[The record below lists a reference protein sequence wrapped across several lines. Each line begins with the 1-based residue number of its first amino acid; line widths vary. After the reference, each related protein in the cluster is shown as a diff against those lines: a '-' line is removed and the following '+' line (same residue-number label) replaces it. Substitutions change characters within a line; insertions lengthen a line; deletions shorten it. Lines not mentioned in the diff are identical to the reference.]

1 LKPTWESANNMKS
14 VEVKNLVV
22 NYGLI
27 KAVKGISF
35 SFKAGE
41 ITSLIG
47 SNGAGKTT
55 TLKALSALL
64 PHMGDIM
71 VEVDGHTSENISR
84 LDAPG
89 RLRKKIA
96 LCPEGRGIFPN
107 LTVTENLMLGAYLN
121 EDKAKISQLIDQQF
135 EMFSRLAERR
145 NQLAGTLSG
154 GEQQMLAIGRALMS
168 EPQMLLLDEP
178 SLGLAPIIIEQIF
191 QKFVDLKNKGLGL
204 LIVEQN
210 ASLAL
215 EVSEKAYVLETGIL
229 TLEGKGVDLLNDK
242 RVIEAYLN

>member
-1 LKPTWESANNMKS
+1 MKS
-14 VEVKNLVV
+14 VEVKNLQV

-27 KAVKGISF
+27 KAVKGVSF
-35 SFKAGE
+35 NFKAGE

-55 TLKALSALL
+55 TLKALCAIL
-64 PHMGDIM
+64 PHSGEINIIG
-71 VEVDGHTSENISR
+71 ENGNSENIAGLNAPDR
-84 LDAPG
+84 LK
-89 RLRKKIA
+89 KKIA

-107 LTVTENLMLGAYLN
+107 LTVTENLMLGAYLQTS
-121 EDKAKISQLIDQQF
+121 KTKIAELIEQQF
-135 EMFSRLAERR
+135 TMFDRLAERR

-168 EPQMLLLDEP
+168 EPEMLLLDEP

-191 QKFVDLKNKGLGL
+191 QKFVDLKQKGLGL

-229 TLEGKGVDLLNDK
+229 TLEGRGEDLLHDK
-242 RVIEAYLN
+242 RVIDAYLS

>member
-1 LKPTWESANNMKS
+1 MTNI
-14 VEVKNLVV
+14 EVKNLQV

-35 SFKAGE
+35 SFKTGE

-55 TLKALSALL
+55 TLKALCGLL
-64 PHMGDIM
+64 PHSGEILLNGSD
-71 VEVDGHTSENISR
+71 NISALNAPER
-84 LDAPG
+84 LK
-89 RLRKKIA
+89 KKIA
-96 LCPEGRGIFPN
+96 LCPEGRGVFPN
-107 LTVTENLMLGAYLN
+107 LTVTENLMLGAYLQKSKPKVT
-121 EDKAKISQLIDQQF
+121 ELIEQQF
-135 EMFSRLAERR
+135 TMFNRLAERR
-145 NQLAGTLSG
+145 NQVAGTLSG

-191 QKFVDLKNKGLGL
+191 QKFIDLKNTGLGL
-204 LIVEQN
+204 LIIEQN

-215 EVSEKAYVLETGIL
+215 EVSEKAYVLETGVITL
-229 TLEGKGVDLLNDK
+229 TGKGSDLLHDA
-242 RVIEAYLN
+242 RVIEAYLC

>member
-1 LKPTWESANNMKS
+1 MKS
-14 VEVKNLVV
+14 VEVKNLQV

-35 SFKAGE
+35 NFKAGE

-55 TLKALSALL
+55 TLKALCAIL
-64 PHMGDIM
+64 PHAGEINIIG
-71 VEVDGHTSENISR
+71 ENGQTENIASLNAPER
-84 LDAPG
+84 LK
-89 RLRKKIA
+89 KKIA

-107 LTVTENLMLGAYLN
+107 LTVTENLMLGAYLQPS
-121 EDKAKISQLIDQQF
+121 KTKIAELIEQQF
-135 EMFSRLAERR
+135 QMFDRLAERR

-191 QKFVDLKNKGLGL
+191 QKFVDLKQKGLGL

-215 EVSEKAYVLETGIL
+215 EVSEKAYVLETGLL
-229 TLEGKGVDLLNDK
+229 TLEGRGEDLLHDK
-242 RVIEAYLN
+242 RVIDAYLS

>member
-1 LKPTWESANNMKS
+1 MKPTI
-14 VEVKNLVV
+14 VEVRNLYV

-35 SFKAGE
+35 TFKAGE

-55 TLKALSALL
+55 TLKALCGLL
-64 PHMGDIM
+64 PHSGEILLGPTD
-71 VEVDGHTSENISR
+71 
-84 LDAPG
+84 LAPLNAPD

-107 LTVTENLMLGAYLN
+107 LTVTENLMLGAYL
-121 EDKAKISQLIDQQF
+121 EKSKSRISALVEQQF
-135 EMFSRLAERR
+135 TMFNRLSERK
-145 NQLAGTLSG
+145 NQLGGTLSG
-154 GEQQMLAIGRALMS
+154 GEQQMLAIARALMS
-168 EPQMLLLDEP
+168 EPDFLLLDEP

-191 QKFVDLKNKGLGL
+191 QKFIDLKNSGLGL

-210 ASLAL
+210 ANLAL
-215 EVSEKAYVLETGIL
+215 EISEKAYVLETGCI
-229 TLEGKGVDLLNDK
+229 TLSGSGANLLHDP
-242 RVIEAYLN
+242 RVREAYLC

>member
-1 LKPTWESANNMKS
+1 MKS
-14 VEVKNLVV
+14 VEVKNLQV

-27 KAVKGISF
+27 KAVKGVSF
-35 SFKAGE
+35 NFKAGE

-55 TLKALSALL
+55 TLKALCSIL
-64 PHMGDIM
+64 PHSGEINIIGDN
-71 VEVDGHTSENISR
+71 GNSENIAGLNAPDR
-84 LDAPG
+84 LK
-89 RLRKKIA
+89 KKIA

-107 LTVTENLMLGAYLN
+107 LTVTENLMLGAYLQTS
-121 EDKAKISQLIDQQF
+121 KPKIAELIEQQF
-135 EMFSRLAERR
+135 QMFDRLAERR

-168 EPQMLLLDEP
+168 EPEMLLLDEP

-191 QKFVDLKNKGLGL
+191 QKFVELKQKGLGL

-215 EVSEKAYVLETGIL
+215 EVSEKAYVLETGML
-229 TLEGKGVDLLNDK
+229 TLEGRGEDLLHDK
-242 RVIEAYLN
+242 RVIDAYLS

>member
-1 LKPTWESANNMKS
+1 MTN
-14 VEVKNLVV
+14 VEVKNLHV

-35 SFKAGE
+35 SFKSGE

-55 TLKALSALL
+55 TLKALCGLL
-64 PHMGDIM
+64 PHKGEILLNGEDIA
-71 VEVDGHTSENISR
+71 TLN
-84 LDAPG
+84 APD

-107 LTVTENLMLGAYLN
+107 LTVTENLMLGAYLQKSK
-121 EDKAKISQLIDQQF
+121 DKIQLLIEQQF
-135 EMFSRLAERR
+135 TMFSRLAERKD
-145 NQLAGTLSG
+145 QLAGTLSG
-154 GEQQMLAIGRALMS
+154 GEQQMLAISRALMS
-168 EPQMLLLDEP
+168 EPDMLLLDEP

-191 QKFVDLKNKGLGL
+191 QKFVDLKKTGLGVL
-204 LIVEQN
+204 VIEQN

-215 EVSEKAYVLETGIL
+215 EVSEKAYVLETGSI
-229 TLEGKGVDLLNDK
+229 TLEGRGEDLLHDK
-242 RVIEAYLN
+242 RVIDAYLS

>member
-1 LKPTWESANNMKS
+1 MINTQ
-14 VEVKNLVV
+14 VEVKDLHV

-35 SFKAGE
+35 SFKSGE

-55 TLKALSALL
+55 TLKALCGLL
-64 PHMGDIM
+64 PHKGQILLN
-71 VEVDGHTSENISR
+71 GENIAG
-84 LDAPG
+84 LNPPD

-107 LTVTENLMLGAYLN
+107 LSVTENLMLGAYLEKSKN
-121 EDKAKISQLIDQQF
+121 KIANLVDQQF

-145 NQLAGTLSG
+145 SQLAGTLSG
-154 GEQQMLAIGRALMS
+154 GEQQMLAIARALMS
-168 EPQMLLLDEP
+168 EPNMLLLDEP

-191 QKFVDLKNKGLGL
+191 KRFVDLKKSGLGL
-204 LIVEQN
+204 LVIEQN
-210 ASLAL
+210 ATLAL
-215 EVSEKAYVLETGIL
+215 EVSEKAYVLETGTV
-229 TLEGKGVDLLNDK
+229 TLEGKGPDLLNDP
-242 RVIEAYLN
+242 RVIEAYLS

>member
-1 LKPTWESANNMKS
+1 MNNF
-14 VEVKNLVV
+14 EVKDLQV

-35 SFKAGE
+35 AFRSGE

-55 TLKALSALL
+55 TLKALCGLL
-64 PHMGDIM
+64 PHSGQILLN
-71 VEVDGHTSENISR
+71 GENIAG

-89 RLRKKIA
+89 RLKKKVA

-107 LTVTENLMLGAYLN
+107 LTVTENLMLGAYL
-121 EDKAKISQLIDQQF
+121 EPSKAKVKELVDHQF
-135 EMFSRLAERR
+135 EMFSRLAERKD
-145 NQLAGTLSG
+145 QVAGTLSG

-168 EPQMLLLDEP
+168 EPKMLLLDEP

-191 QKFVDLKNKGLGL
+191 QKFVDLKNLGLGL
-204 LIVEQN
+204 LIIEQN

-215 EVSEKAYVLETGIL
+215 EVSEKAYVLETGLI
-229 TLEGKGVDLLNDK
+229 TLEGKGSELLNDK